1 MLSYKEMVDLFLM
14 YRKKFKQFNETMNE
28 FLVPYKI
35 SVQHAVY
42 IMVLDTQGPMTMKEI
57 NAYID
62 NDGAITTRV
71 IKRLKKEGYVQKIG
85 KTIKKYKVELTHL
98 GKLVSKEL
106 LTVFNKAKRT
116 QFKELSSEDFVLMSK
131 VSQKLSKKLS
141 E

>member
-1 MLSYKEMVDLFLM
+1 MLSYSEMVDLFLT
-14 YRKKFKQFNETMNE
+14 YRRIFKQFNETMNE

-42 IMVLDTQGPMTMKEI
+42 IMVLDTQGPMTIKEI
-57 NAYID
+57 NSYVD

-71 IKRLKKEGYVQKIG
+71 IKRLKKEGYVQKLG

-98 GKLVSKEL
+98 GKLISKEL
-106 LTVFNKAKRT
+106 ISVFNKVKRT
-116 QFKELSSEDFVLMSK
+116 HLKQLSNEDMDNLSNI
-131 VSQKLSKKLS
+131 SKKLS